1 MKKKFNINYI
11 KTLTKI
17 TRIIYD
23 VDKRYIY
30 SVMSIVIVTSLIPA
44 ASLKIMQEIINM
56 IQTSIQDLKEI
67 FILIIA
73 YLSLGLFETI
83 IQTVWG
89 YYKSK
94 FAFNFN
100 LIIKREIL
108 QKASRLQL
116 QDFEKS
122 ELYNMIQRAEQQGE
136 GGLLSYFDKAL
147 NVIGMLITSISYFII
162 VLSFKSWIVPL
173 LIIIPIIRFM
183 ISNKINKEEFNMVK
197 KRTDD
202 ERKAWYYS
210 YIITCGI
217 NYKELKLYD
226 LFSHF
231 IEKFNKL
238 TQKFIKQDLGILQKR
253 LKYLII
259 FNIFEQLLIGGLFSY
274 TIYCGYIGV
283 ILIGD
288 VITYT
293 RAMISAKSEIQS
305 VIMSF
310 SELNKSSMFIE
321 QLFDFMELEEKNISG
336 TIKIDHIESITI
348 SHLSYKYHESDRYAL
363 IDVNLSIKRGDF
375 IAIVGRNG
383 SGKSTLMKILMGYYD
398 EYEGEIFINNINL
411 RDIEKDSYLKN
422 IGALFQDFT
431 KYEGTIRENVS
442 YSNLN
447 MINEDEKIYDV
458 CRQFELEKLVGEQ
471 EKGIDTQLGFWFESG
486 KQISFGQW
494 QKVALSRTFM
504 RNAELYFLDEP
515 NAALDSISEFE
526 MAQLYKKVF
535 KDKIGFV
542 ITHKFNNFINNANK
556 IIVLKDGRIVG
567 DGNHESLLA
576 ISEEYEQLYNLQI

>member
-1 MKKKFNINYI
+1 MKKKFNINCI
-11 KTLTKI
+11 ETLTKI
-17 TRIIYD
+17 TRLIYD
-23 VDKRYIY
+23 VDKRYIHR
-30 SVMSIVIVTSLIPA
+30 VMIIVIVTSLIPA
-44 ASLKIMQEIINM
+44 ASLKIMQKIINM
-56 IQTSIQDLKEI
+56 IQTNIQDLKGI

-73 YLSLGLFETI
+73 YLSLDLIETI
-83 IQTVWG
+83 IQTILG

-100 LIIKREIL
+100 LIIKRGIL

-122 ELYNMIQRAEQQGE
+122 ELYNMIQRAEEQGE

-162 VLSFKSWIVPL
+162 VLTFKSWIVPL

-183 ISNKINKEEFNMVK
+183 ISTKINKEEFNIVK

-210 YIITCGI
+210 YVITSGI

-231 IEKFNKL
+231 IEKFDKL
-238 TQKFIKQDLGILQKR
+238 TRKFIKQDLGILQKR

-259 FNIFEQLLIGGLFSY
+259 FNMFEQLLTGGLFTY

-293 RAMISAKSEIQS
+293 RAMVSAKSEIQS
-305 VIMSF
+305 LIMIF

-321 QLFDFMELEEKNISG
+321 QLFDFMGLEENNISG

-348 SHLSYKYHESDRYAL
+348 NHLSYKYHESDRYAL

-447 MINEDEKIYDV
+447 MIKEDKKIHDA
-458 CRQFELEKLVGEQ
+458 CRQFNLENLIGEQ
-471 EKGIDTQLGFWFESG
+471 KKGIDTQLGFWFESG

-494 QKVALSRTFM
+494 QKVALSRTFI

-526 MAQLYKKVF
+526 MAELYKKVF

-556 IIVLKDGRIVG
+556 IIVLKEGKIVG
-567 DGNHESLLA
+567 DGNHESLLTT
-576 ISEEYEQLYNLQI
+576 SEEYEQLYKLQI

>member
-1 MKKKFNINYI
+1 MKKKFNINCI
-11 KTLTKI
+11 ETLTKI
-17 TRIIYD
+17 TRLIYD
-23 VDKRYIY
+23 VDKRYIRR
-30 SVMSIVIVTSLIPA
+30 VMIIVIVTSLIPA
-44 ASLKIMQEIINM
+44 ASLKIMQKIINM
-56 IQTSIQDLKEI
+56 IQTNIQDLKGI

-73 YLSLGLFETI
+73 YLSLDLITTI
-83 IQTVWG
+83 IQTILG

-100 LIIKREIL
+100 LIIKRGIL

-122 ELYNMIQRAEQQGE
+122 ELYNMIQRAEEQGE

-147 NVIGMLITSISYFII
+147 NIIGMLITSISYFII

-183 ISNKINKEEFNMVK
+183 ISTKINKEEFNMVK

-231 IEKFNKL
+231 IEKFDKL
-238 TQKFIKQDLGILQKR
+238 TRKFIKQDLGILQKR
-253 LKYLII
+253 LKYLIV
-259 FNIFEQLLIGGLFSY
+259 FNMFEQLLTGGLFSY

-293 RAMISAKSEIQS
+293 RAMVSAKSEIQS
-305 VIMSF
+305 LIMIF

-321 QLFDFMELEEKNISG
+321 QLFDFMGLEENNISG

-348 SHLSYKYHESDRYAL
+348 NHLSYKYHESDRYAL

-411 RDIEKDSYLKN
+411 RDIEKDIYLKN

-447 MINEDEKIYDV
+447 MIKEDKKIYDV
-458 CRQFELEKLVGEQ
+458 CRQFNLEKLIGEQ
-471 EKGIDTQLGFWFESG
+471 KKGIDTQLGFWFESG

-494 QKVALSRTFM
+494 QKVALSRTFI

-556 IIVLKDGRIVG
+556 IIVLKEGKIVG
-567 DGNHESLLA
+567 DGNHESLLTT
-576 ISEEYEQLYNLQI
+576 SEEYEQLYKLQI